1 MKKRLMFATMVV
13 LAMLVVVTPV
23 LAAGSG
29 SQNGELEQNQ
39 GETQSQEHNQIG
51 SGQQNG
57 ELERNQGETQSQ
69 EHNQIGSGQQ
79 NGELEQNQGETQN
92 QEHNQIGSGQQNGE
106 LEQNQGTTQN
116 QEQNKIGPAD
126 SADAIL
132 GEVLS
137 ANRFVM
143 SLVESVLGLLG

>member
-1 MKKRLMFATMVV
+1 MKKRLMFAAMVA
-13 LAMLVVVTPV
+13 LAMLVIVTPV

-39 GETQSQEHNQIG
+39 GETQS
-51 SGQQNG
+51 
-57 ELERNQGETQSQ
+57 
-69 EHNQIGSGQQ
+69 
-79 NGELEQNQGETQN
+79 